1 MEKSLCFLFYSAKLG
16 LLLEDRGVNVKIN
29 AAAVKHRLLGGG
41 GATTSRPCILYLL
54 QQGSQLFGSSISG
67 ADGLLRSDHR
77 ADAATFS
84 VLS

>member
-1 MEKSLCFLFYSAKLG
+1 MEKSLMHFLFYSAKLG

-41 GATTSRPCILYLL
+41 ATTSRICILYLL

-77 ADAATFS
+77 ADASTFS